1 VQRWTKRHNLTS
13 VVLHGAGGSVN
24 LEEAEERMATIQGLL
39 QDFEPEN
46 IFHMDETRIF
56 YRCLPNRS
64 FVPAKQRR
72 AARGT
77 KSMKANERVTH
88 SLACN
93 ATGSKKIPVAIIGKA
108 ALPMCFRRPGCAS
121 PITYFSQRNS
131 WMDGSCL

>member
-1 VQRWTKRHNLTS
+1 MQRWTKRHNLTS